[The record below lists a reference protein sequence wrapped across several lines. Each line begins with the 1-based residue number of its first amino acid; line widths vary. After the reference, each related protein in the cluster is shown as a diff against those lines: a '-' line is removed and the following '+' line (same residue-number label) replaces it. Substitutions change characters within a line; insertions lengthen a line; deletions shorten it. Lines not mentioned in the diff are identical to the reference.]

1 MSSNIFQDVLTDAK
15 GVQERLIG
23 PSYNYA
29 DKIKMPGEIGISSH
43 GSLAVLGDDIKG
55 LSEYVGA
62 LVSGNSRATKTAFL
76 GNKFF
81 LKTGAQCK
89 DKETDTDVDRYIYI
103 NNVPEG
109 NIPFITSG
117 MNGVNF
123 SEFRGLIPGVM
134 GKLNDF
140 NPFTI
145 MQGFMMGAT
154 PECQNI
160 TLETINVNDNS
171 SSETHYVTTIDIQN
185 MDPCSFPE
193 RKNPLT
199 GKSCK
204 MAFTNQTK
212 LKPKDD
218 NYYYIQNNGTDNL
231 YDRFFLLSI
240 GIIALYVMYKMVR
253 KMD

>member
-1 MSSNIFQDVLTDAK
+1 MSDIFQDVLTDVK
-15 GVQERLIG
+15 GVQERLLG
-23 PSYNYA
+23 PSYSYS
-29 DKIKMPGEIGISSH
+29 DQVKMPSDIGISSH
-43 GSLAVLGDDIKG
+43 GSLAVLSDDITG
-55 LSEYVGA
+55 LTDYIGA
-62 LVSGNSRATKTAFL
+62 LVSGGSRATKTGYL

-89 DKETDTDVDRYIYI
+89 DKETETEVDRYIYI
-103 NNVPEG
+103 DNVPEG
-109 NIPFITSG
+109 NIPFISSG

-160 TLETINVNDNS
+160 TLETIDVNNNS

-185 MDPCSFPE
+185 MDPCAFQE
-193 RKNPLT
+193 KKNPLS
-199 GKSCK
+199 GHSCK
-204 MAFTNQTK
+204 MAFTNNK
-212 LKPKDD
+212 SNLKNGDK
-218 NYYYIQNNGTDNL
+218 YYYIQNKENDI
-231 YDRFFLLSI
+231 YDRLFLLSV
-240 GIIALYVMYKMVR
+240 GIIGLYIIYKLAR